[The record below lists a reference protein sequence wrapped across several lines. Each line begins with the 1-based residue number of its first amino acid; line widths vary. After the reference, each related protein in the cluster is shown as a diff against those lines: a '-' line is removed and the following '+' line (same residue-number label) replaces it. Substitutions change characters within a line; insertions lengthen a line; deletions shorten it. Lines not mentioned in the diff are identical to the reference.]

1 MYQNLSKIL
10 LDETNEKHVLLDF
23 REEEKFSKLGTKRN
37 HASISS
43 FITIQEGCD
52 KFCSFCVVPFT
63 RGAEYSRSVE
73 EIVNEAVSLCQ
84 KGSKELI
91 LLGQNVNAYHGINKS
106 NKQINLASLIKELAR
121 ISELERITY
130 TTSHPRDMNNDLI
143 NMHLDCE
150 KLNPYLHL
158 PVQSGSDNI
167 LKNMNRKYTVTQ
179 YMNIIEKLRKKVPN
193 IAISSDFIVGFPGE
207 TKETSRRL

>member
-1 MYQNLSKIL
+1 M
-10 LDETNEKHVLLDF
+10 
-23 REEEKFSKLGTKRN
+23 
-37 HASISS
+37 
-43 FITIQEGCD
+43 
-52 KFCSFCVVPFT
+52 PFT

-91 LLGQNVNAYHGINKS
+91 LLGQNVNAYHGVNNS
-106 NKQINLASLIKELAR
+106 NIQINLAELIKELAK

-158 PVQSGSDNI
+158 PVQSGSDSI
-167 LKNMNRKYTVTQ
+167 LKNMNRKYTATQ

-207 TKETSRRL
+207 TKKTFRRL